1 MRLHQ
6 LAVTTVLIAS
16 TFSAFAAV
24 PALSAFTTQ
33 YLVYAKQQV
42 ENFNIP
48 ATDYTNVSGYLS
60 HISLD
65 DPQLDQKTAELSA
78 AINAVNR
85 ISKKLGINISQDKTG
100 EFSLEIDDKK
110 YRVKLLNTTNT
121 NKQTGIYINEDGN
134 YELVVDNGKMF
145 SILPALEAPG
155 AFNSLMNKYNINA
168 IVGNQGQIDIPLSN
182 NSSIFIRP
190 DFASE
195 TEDGNTETGLQIGVH
210 SQATDQTVFE
220 FVYDTD
226 TGIAKQVLYPYPVN
240 WEKLKLSLINAGL
253 DKISLNPNGII
264 NVEMDGK
271 LINALPDYNVTNI
284 MSNRPAFV
292 EYLTVGDKN
301 GDGID
306 DIMVTF
312 PDGKQQLLCI
322 LSN

>member
-16 TFSAFAAV
+16 TFSAYAAV
-24 PALSAFTTQ
+24 PALAALTTQ
-33 YLVYAKQQV
+33 DLVYAKQQV

-48 ATDYTNVSGYLS
+48 EADYTDVSAYLS
-60 HISLD
+60 HINLD
-65 DPQLDQKTAELSA
+65 DPQLDQKTPELSA

-85 ISKKLGINISQDKTG
+85 ISEKLGINISQHKTG

-110 YRVKLLNTTNT
+110 YRVELLNTTNT
-121 NKQTGIYINEDGN
+121 NKQSGIYIDENGN

-145 SILPALEAPG
+145 SILPALKAPG

-168 IVGNQGQIDIPLSN
+168 IVGAQGQIDIPLSN
-182 NSSIFIRP
+182 NSSIIIRP

-195 TEDGNTETGLQIGVH
+195 TEDGNTETGLQISVH
-210 SQATDQTVFE
+210 SQAKDQIVFE

-240 WEKLKLSLINAGL
+240 WESLQSSLINEGF
-253 DKISLNPNGII
+253 DKVSLNPNGII
-264 NVEMDGK
+264 NIEMDGK
-271 LINALPDYNVTNI
+271 LINALPDYNVTHI
-284 MSNRPAFV
+284 ISKIPALV

-301 GDGID
+301 NDGID

-312 PDGKQQLLCI
+312 PDGKRQALFI
-322 LSN
+322 LSD